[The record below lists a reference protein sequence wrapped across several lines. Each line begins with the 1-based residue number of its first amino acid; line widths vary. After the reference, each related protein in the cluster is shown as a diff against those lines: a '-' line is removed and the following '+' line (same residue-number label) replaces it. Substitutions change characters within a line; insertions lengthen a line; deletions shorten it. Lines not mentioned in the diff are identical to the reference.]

1 MLDILNK
8 KVVCAVTRI
17 FLSPVPCP
25 HTQSTTFQ
33 PLASP
38 GPDWDRHLRRQNT
51 LQPNWL
57 LCLGQPVISISNIRL
72 NPHLKF
78 QQTNSYVYLWLV
90 LFSMELWG
98 VIVKPQGTQACGV
111 FSPLNNRPSFTFF
124 KNDS

>member
-8 KVVCAVTRI
+8 KVVCVVTRI

-51 LQPNWL
+51 PTKLAPLPGTTCNFYFKYQIKSSFK
-57 LCLGQPVISISNIRL
+57 VS
-72 NPHLKF
+72 
-78 QQTNSYVYLWLV
+78 TN
-90 LFSMELWG
+90 
-98 VIVKPQGTQACGV
+98 
-111 FSPLNNRPSFTFF
+111 
-124 KNDS
+124 